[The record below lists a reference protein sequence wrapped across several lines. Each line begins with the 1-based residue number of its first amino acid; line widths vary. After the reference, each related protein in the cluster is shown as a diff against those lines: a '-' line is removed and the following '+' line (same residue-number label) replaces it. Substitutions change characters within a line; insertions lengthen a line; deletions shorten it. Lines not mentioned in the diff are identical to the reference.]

1 LKNNDIICDNINL
14 YLILSHIQTINSFF
28 CQSDLVENKPQKN
41 RRVIASVQRAL
52 DILELF
58 DSSRSELGNSEIA
71 RLLDLDPGT
80 ASGLVTTLRVN
91 KYLDQNPVNRKYR
104 LGLKLVERA
113 SVLLGQIDLLKIAA
127 PHLENM
133 RKWCD
138 ESINLAILNQQEIVY
153 LERVLATHSLGIR
166 SERGKRAP
174 VHSTALGK
182 AIIAYLPE
190 YEAQEFLSQYKF
202 FPVTRYTIT
211 DPQQFL
217 KELDRVKKLGFAID
231 EEENEIGGRCLAAP
245 VFNHTGYPVAAVS
258 ISVPIQRLPR
268 EKIQHFGNL
277 VKSAADDISQ
287 DLGYKQRINENP
299 FDSTSSVKEVR
310 KTNAQNS

>member
-1 LKNNDIICDNINL
+1 M
-14 YLILSHIQTINSFF
+14 
-28 CQSDLVENKPQKN
+28 ENKPLKS

-58 DSSRSELGNSEIA
+58 DNTHSELGNAEIA
-71 RLLDLDPGT
+71 RMLDLDPGT
-80 ASGLVTTLRVN
+80 TSGLVATLRVN
-91 KYLDQNPVNRKYR
+91 KYLDQNPVNRKYK

-113 SVLLGQIDLLKIAA
+113 SVLLRQIDLLKIAA

-133 RKWCD
+133 RAWCD
-138 ESINLAILNQQEIVY
+138 ESINLAILDQQEVVY

-166 SERGKRAP
+166 SDRGRRAP

-182 AIIAYLPE
+182 AIVAYLPSD
-190 YEAQEFLSQYKF
+190 EAREFLNHYKF

-211 DPQQFL
+211 DLNQFI

-277 VKSAADDISQ
+277 VKSVADAIST
-287 DLGYKQRINENP
+287 DLGYKPGINESP
-299 FDSTSSVKEVR
+299 TKSISSEKEVS
-310 KTNAQNS
+310 KNNS

>member
-1 LKNNDIICDNINL
+1 MENN
-14 YLILSHIQTINSFF
+14 
-28 CQSDLVENKPQKN
+28 PQKS

-58 DSSRSELGNSEIA
+58 DSSRSELGNAEIA

-80 ASGLVTTLRVN
+80 TSGLVSTLRIN

-113 SVLLGQIDLLKIAA
+113 SVLLGQIDLLKIAS

-133 RKWCD
+133 RAWCD
-138 ESINLAILNQQEIVY
+138 ESINLAILDQQEVVY

-174 VHSTALGK
+174 IHSTALGK
-182 AIIAYLPE
+182 AIIAHLPLAE
-190 YEAQEFLSQYKF
+190 IQEFISHYKF
-202 FPVTRYTIT
+202 YPVTRYTIT
-211 DPQQFL
+211 DPKQFH
-217 KELDRVKKLGFAID
+217 KELERVKKMGFAID

-245 VFNHTGYPVAAVS
+245 VFNHVGYPVAAVS

-268 EKIQHFGNL
+268 EKIQHFGSL
-277 VKSAADDISQ
+277 VKTAAHAISQ
-287 DLGYKQRINENP
+287 DLGYKQVISEY
-299 FDSTSSVKEVR
+299 SSDIVPSIKEV
-310 KTNAQNS
+310 KKINAPDSL

>member
-1 LKNNDIICDNINL
+1 
-14 YLILSHIQTINSFF
+14 
-28 CQSDLVENKPQKN
+28 VENKSPKS

-58 DSSRSELGNSEIA
+58 DNSRSELGNAEIA
-71 RLLDLDPGT
+71 RLLDLDPST
-80 ASGLVTTLRVN
+80 ASGLVATLRVN
-91 KYLDQNPVNRKYR
+91 KYLDQNPVNRKYK

-113 SVLLGQIDLLKIAA
+113 SVLLRQIDLLKIAA

-133 RKWCD
+133 RAWCD
-138 ESINLAILNQQEIVY
+138 ESINLAILDQQEVVY

-166 SERGKRAP
+166 SDRGRRAP

-182 AIIAYLPE
+182 AIIAYLPAD
-190 YEAQEFLSQYKF
+190 EAKEFLSHYKF
-202 FPVTRYTIT
+202 FPITRYTIT
-211 DPQQFL
+211 DPNQFV
-217 KELDRVKKLGFAID
+217 KELNRVKKLGFAID

-245 VFNHTGYPVAAVS
+245 VFNHSGYPVAAVS

-277 VKSAADDISQ
+277 VKSAADAISQ
-287 DLGYKQRINENP
+287 DLGYKPGINEN
-299 FDSTSSVKEVR
+299 
-310 KTNAQNS
+310 

>member
-1 LKNNDIICDNINL
+1 MDKNPTR
-14 YLILSHIQTINSFF
+14 SH
-28 CQSDLVENKPQKN
+28 
-41 RRVIASVQRAL
+41 RVIASVQRAL

-58 DSSRSELGNSEIA
+58 DSTRAELGNAEIA

-80 ASGLVTTLRVN
+80 TSGLVTTLRIN

-127 PHLENM
+127 PHLEEM
-133 RKWCD
+133 RAWCD
-138 ESINLAILNQQEIVY
+138 ESINLAILDQQEVVY

-174 VHSTALGK
+174 IHSTALGK
-182 AIIAYLPE
+182 AIIAYLPVQE
-190 YEAQEFLSQYKF
+190 IQEFLSHYKF

-211 DPQQFL
+211 DPKQFI
-217 KELDRVKKLGFAID
+217 KELERVKKFGFAID

-245 VFNHTGYPVAAVS
+245 VFNHTGYPVAALS

-268 EKIQHFGNL
+268 EKIQHFGKL
-277 VKSAADDISQ
+277 IKLAADAISQ
-287 DLGYKQRINENP
+287 DLGYRQMVNENP
-299 FDSTSSVKEVR
+299 TDSVSSSKEVR
-310 KTNAQNS
+310 QTDIQNSQ

>member
-1 LKNNDIICDNINL
+1 
-14 YLILSHIQTINSFF
+14 
-28 CQSDLVENKPQKN
+28 
-41 RRVIASVQRAL
+41 
-52 DILELF
+52 
-58 DSSRSELGNSEIA
+58 LGNAEIA

-80 ASGLVTTLRVN
+80 TSGLVTTLRVN

-113 SVLLGQIDLLKIAA
+113 SVLLRQIDLLKIAA
-127 PHLENM
+127 PHLESM
-133 RKWCD
+133 RTWCD
-138 ESINLAILNQQEIVY
+138 ESINLAILDQQEVVY
-153 LERVLATHSLGIR
+153 LERVLANHSLGIR

-182 AIIAYLPE
+182 AIIAHLPID
-190 YEAQEFLSQYKF
+190 EAQEFLSHYKF
-202 FPVTRYTIT
+202 FPVTRYTIA
-211 DPQQFL
+211 DPKQFL
-217 KELDRVKKLGFAID
+217 KELERVKKLGFAID

-277 VKSAADDISQ
+277 VKSAADAISK
-287 DLGYKQRINENP
+287 DLGYKQGIDETRPNNVL
-299 FDSTSSVKEVR
+299 SVKEVSE
-310 KTNAQNS
+310 TTTPNSQ